1 MCPSRDQP
9 FAWPSAILYQSCSGT
24 LVRITTC
31 WPTFCINLLL
41 LPLQSLQPML
51 PTWLADPS
59 RAIELSSPATLTQRA
74 VYLHWINY
82 PFFTDF
88 DTPEYFGFGREYKGV
103 CGLTKELPEDVRMF
117 MDIIV
122 ILIDNKV
129 RNVYFETD
137 DGIRVGAWHILP
149 SHYYMGQR
157 LRFRDKDMMQDAI
170 YDLALGNPDYE
181 TVIYFHGNAG
191 NRAAPWRIDLYK
203 KISDKFPNV
212 NVIAIDYRGFG
223 NSKGTPSEDGLRL
236 DALAT
241 FKWLTDRGVPN
252 DKISII
258 GHSLGTG
265 VATSLAYELSRIG
278 SPPKA
283 LILKAAYSS
292 LPTLIFEYRAL
303 KYIPFFAPIRL
314 FPVIQDWL
322 QRRMVHQFDS
332 LSRIQFVDC
341 PILIIYGA
349 VDFEIPG
356 HNSHKLFHRAIY
368 GVESEVDYSDEWL
381 ANDHNIKNTTIEN
394 EAIQYE
400 HRSRPDVSL
409 VILKYAHHN
418 NVGYFDYVFEAM
430 GVTTGWTLPGEAPLI
445 SV

>member
-1 MCPSRDQP
+1 MLANI
-9 FAWPSAILYQSCSGT
+9 FHKLVVATTAVIATYAIL
-24 LVRITTC
+24 VV
-31 WPTFCINLLL
+31 LL
-41 LPLQSLQPML
+41 SF
-51 PTWLADPS
+51 
-59 RAIELSSPATLTQRA
+59 PAPQRWA
-74 VYLHWINY
+74 VYLHWVNY
-82 PFFTDF
+82 PFSTDW
-88 DTPEYFGFGREYKGV
+88 DTPEYFGFGH
-103 CGLTKELPEDVRMF
+103 
-117 MDIIV
+117 
-122 ILIDNKV
+122 NKV
-129 RNVYFETD
+129 RNVHIETD
-137 DGIRVGAWHILP
+137 DGVRVGAWHILP

-157 LRFRDKDMMQDAI
+157 LRFRNKDMMQDAI

-191 NRAAPWRIDLYK
+191 NRAAPWRVDLYK

-212 NVIAIDYRGFG
+212 NIVAIDYRGFG
-223 NSKGTPSEDGLRL
+223 NSKGTPSENGLRS

-241 FKWLTDRGVPN
+241 YRWLTDRGVPN

-292 LPTLIFEYRAL
+292 LSTLIFEYRAL

-314 FPVIQDWL
+314 FPAVQDWL
-322 QRRMVHQFDS
+322 KRRMVHQFDS
-332 LSRIQFVDC
+332 LSRIQYVDC

-349 VDFEIPG
+349 IDFEIPG

-368 GVESEVDYSDEWL
+368 GIESEVDYSDEWL
-381 ANDHNIKNTTIEN
+381 ANDHNIRNTTIEN
-394 EAIQYE
+394 EAISYE
-400 HRSRPDVSL
+400 HRSRPDVNL
-409 VILKYAHHN
+409 VVLKYAHHN

-430 GVTTGWTLPGEAPLI
+430 GVTAKWTLPGEAPLI
-445 SV
+445 PV

>member
-1 MCPSRDQP
+1 ML
-9 FAWPSAILYQSCSGT
+9 ANILHKFVVATTAVVATYT
-24 LVRITTC
+24 ILVVI
-31 WPTFCINLLL
+31 
-41 LPLQSLQPML
+41 
-51 PTWLADPS
+51 
-59 RAIELSSPATLTQRA
+59 LSFPVPQRWV
-74 VYLHWINY
+74 VYLHWVNY

-88 DTPEYFGFGREYKGV
+88 NTPEYFGFGH
-103 CGLTKELPEDVRMF
+103 
-117 MDIIV
+117 
-122 ILIDNKV
+122 NKV
-129 RNVYFETD
+129 RNVRIETD
-137 DGIRVGAWHILP
+137 DGVQVGAWHILP

-157 LRFRDKDMMQDAI
+157 LRFREKDMMQDAI

-191 NRAAPWRIDLYK
+191 NRAAPWRVDLYK
-203 KISDKFPNV
+203 KLNDKFPNV
-212 NVIAIDYRGFG
+212 NIIAIDYRGFG
-223 NSKGTPSEDGLRL
+223 DSKGTPSEDGLRS
-236 DALAT
+236 DAMAT

-314 FPVIQDWL
+314 FPVFQGWL

-332 LSRIQFVDC
+332 LSRIQYVDC

-349 VDFEIPG
+349 IDFEIPG

-368 GVESEVDYSDEWL
+368 GVESEIDYSDEWL
-381 ANDHNIKNTTIEN
+381 ANDHNIKNVTIEN

-409 VILKYAHHN
+409 VTLKYAHHN

-430 GVTTGWTLPGEAPLI
+430 GVTTKWTLPGEAPLI